1 MEGKK
6 LLCLWAVHFNAR
18 ENEERLLLLLELTP
32 LERGALATRF
42 LLKERERE
50 RERVSEKRALVSPI
64 VCELHATGETLATC
78 VVAVRGVGS

>member
-42 LLKERERE
+42 LLKEREK
-50 RERVSEKRALVSPI
+50 ERVSEKGALVSPI
-64 VCELHATGETLATC
+64 VFELHATSEILATW
-78 VVAVRGVGS
+78 VVAERGVGS

>member
-42 LLKERERE
+42 LLKERER
-50 RERVSEKRALVSPI
+50 
-64 VCELHATGETLATC
+64 G
-78 VVAVRGVGS
+78 

>member
-32 LERGALATRF
+32 LQRATRF

-50 RERVSEKRALVSPI
+50 R
-64 VCELHATGETLATC
+64 G
-78 VVAVRGVGS
+78 

>member
-42 LLKERERE
+42 LPKERERE
-50 RERVSEKRALVSPI
+50 RE
-64 VCELHATGETLATC
+64 GE
-78 VVAVRGVGS
+78 